1 MKYIVCSLAS
11 SASLALLSIV
21 IFFPDTTKDEFQSS
35 FLSIFSL
42 ILPICL
48 VVWHFLIAK
57 ENDDFR
63 FKLSQREYALSQRE
77 AQHNDSVQQ
86 AENQLRAKEESIIE
100 KRKENNQLFIKQQEE
115 IKKIESQALAA
126 APWLAE
132 MFADYRCA
140 VDSNRAYYLDT
151 KKNPAHK
158 AANLI
163 RESMDEKRSAIK
175 ELKLLQYQ
183 MNIYETV
190 APWLEDFKEVDS
202 ETIRACIQSDPS
214 GNAETDFDTVK
225 RWLSKAEYDSL
236 STVERYQLALDRYKQ
251 SRKTKWEIGRD
262 FERYVGF
269 LYESGGSK
277 VEYFGANK
285 GLEDLG
291 RDLVVHCTTADGI
304 KQTAIVQCKYWNDHR
319 TIHEKHIF
327 QLYGTSVLYRI
338 EHKTEDVR
346 MAFVTTA
353 PLSDTA
359 QKAAQMLGISI
370 VDIAFEK
377 DYPCIKCNIN
387 ESTGQR
393 IYHLPFDQQYDRVR
407 INPAIG
413 ELYVHTVAQ
422 AEAYGFRRAMRW
434 KGTSE

>member
-1 MKYIVCSLAS
+1 MKYIVCSLIS
-11 SASLALLSIV
+11 SAFLTLLSIAL
-21 IFFPDTTKDEFQSS
+21 FFQDTVEDELLSS
-35 FLSIFSL
+35 FILLFLFIF
-42 ILPICL
+42 PICL
-48 VVWHFLIAK
+48 IVWHFLITK
-57 ENDDFR
+57 ENDNFK
-63 FKLSQREYALSQRE
+63 FKLLQKEYALSQRE
-77 AQHNDSVQQ
+77 SQFNNSVQQ
-86 AENQLRAKEESIIE
+86 AENQLKAKEDSIVE
-100 KRKENNQLFIKQQEE
+100 KRKENNQIFIKQKEE
-115 IKKIESQALAA
+115 LKKIESEALAA

-132 MFADYRCA
+132 MFADYRSA

-158 AANLI
+158 AADII
-163 RESMDEKRSAIK
+163 RASMDEKHSAVK

-183 MNIYETV
+183 LSVYEAV
-190 APWLEDFKEVDS
+190 APWLEDFKEVNS
-202 ETIRACIQSDPS
+202 ETIKACIQSEPS
-214 GNAETDFDTVK
+214 NDISSDFDTVK
-225 RWLSKAEYDSL
+225 RWLSKVEYDSL
-236 STVERYQLALDRYKQ
+236 STIERYQLALDRYKQ

-277 VEYFGANK
+277 VEYFGANE
-285 GLEDLG
+285 GLEDMG
-291 RDLVVHCTTADGI
+291 RDLVVHYLTSEGI
-304 KQTAIVQCKYWNDHR
+304 QQTAIIQCKYWNEHR

-338 EHKTEDVR
+338 ERKAENVK

-353 PLSDTA
+353 PLSDVA
-359 QKAAQMLGISI
+359 QQAAKMLGISVVNI
-370 VDIAFEK
+370 TFEK

-387 ESTGQR
+387 KSTGQR

-413 ELYVHTVAQ
+413 EFYVHTIAQ

-434 KGTSE
+434 KGSSE